1 MILCAAGLAI
11 FRNFIFWEGFFRQL
25 GMRRAGVADCALTCL
40 FSARNKF
47 YFFAKA
53 KNGASASFLAH

>member
-11 FRNFIFWEGFFRQL
+11 FRNFIFWEEFFRQL

-47 YFFAKA
+47 YFLPKPKTELLPAF
-53 KNGASASFLAH
+53 